1 MNRSTFAILAS
12 IAICSCAS
20 APPEV
25 TANLT
30 VATNEA
36 QVSRCDYV
44 GSFKMNF
51 RQDGIDESLAP
62 YKERMRSN
70 KAFRKAASQGAN
82 VILRVELNPAPLV
95 KVKAYRCEPG
105 ELAPNHF

>member
-1 MNRSTFAILAS
+1 MRRSASAILAAVALS
-12 IAICSCAS
+12 SCAT

-25 TANLT
+25 TANLK

-44 GSFKMNF
+44 GTFKMNF
-51 RQDGIDESLAP
+51 KQDGIDQSLAP

-70 KAFRKAASQGAN
+70 KAFRRAIGKGAN
-82 VILRVELNPAPLV
+82 VILRVQPDPAPLV
-95 KVKAYRCEPG
+95 RVKAYRCEPG
-105 ELAPNHF
+105 ELAPDHF